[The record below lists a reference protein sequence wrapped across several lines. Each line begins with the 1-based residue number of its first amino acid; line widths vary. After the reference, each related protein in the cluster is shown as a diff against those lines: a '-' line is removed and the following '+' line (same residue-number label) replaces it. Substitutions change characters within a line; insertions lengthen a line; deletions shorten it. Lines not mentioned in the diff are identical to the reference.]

1 MHAKTRLV
9 PATCNDSICVQ
20 VHAPAFRA
28 RHRPLLAHS
37 RAKVLLTTPWTIQIF
52 PPCHCLVFP
61 KPGLS
66 AQGVQRGGIVPLTFG
81 PCAGC
86 KEAPRGAGTL
96 RAGVGCWRAAGDG
109 CCTLLST
116 GRLSEVTVF
125 EGGAYPEA
133 SLCPIALATAFP
145 R

>member
-1 MHAKTRLV
+1 MQRPVWYLPHAMTQSVCRCMRL
-9 PATCNDSICVQ
+9 PSAHATDRSSYT
-20 VHAPAFRA
+20 
-28 RHRPLLAHS
+28 S
-37 RAKVLLTTPWTIQIF
+37 RAKVLLTTQWTIQIF

-61 KPGLS
+61 KTGLS
-66 AQGVQRGGIVPLTFG
+66 AQGVQRGGIAPLTVG
-81 PCAGC
+81 PWAGC

-133 SLCPIALATAFP
+133 SLFPIALATAFP
-145 R
+145 Q